1 MKATWL
7 SISAAHLVVGF
18 YRFWHGTLGLKG
30 AGRLINHG
38 APRLKGLQCY
48 PLRLPNGRIA
58 SVDFR
63 ELSAFGWLNTILG
76 DHNQEQRLIEAIASC
91 LTPQSVFWDIGAN
104 AGILSSEIAA
114 RVQPLEHHF
123 FEPNPRIFP
132 WAEKALEHMPHAH
145 GHPVAISRETGVA
158 VLSIPRNRSAYGSLE
173 ACAGGDSDQVEVETV
188 TGDILVYDRKFTPP
202 DIIKIDT
209 EGHEVDVIAG
219 MSRLIDE
226 HQPLIFFEH
235 IELSDQQ
242 VAGLVPPGYLLGT
255 LCDRTGVILE
265 TFDRSAGHNSVL
277 SPLPQAT
284 AG

>member
-1 MKATWL
+1 MNASFL
-7 SISAAHLVVGF
+7 SVSTAHLVIGF

-63 ELSAFGWLNTILG
+63 ELSAFGWLNTMLG
-76 DHNQEQRLIEAIASC
+76 DYNQEDRLIDAIARS
-91 LTPQSVFWDIGAN
+91 LTPDSIFWDIGAN

-114 RVQPLEHHF
+114 RVQAREHHF
-123 FEPNPRIFP
+123 FEPNPRIYP
-132 WAEKALEHMPHAH
+132 WAVTALEHLTQAQ
-145 GHPVAISRETGVA
+145 GHPIAISRESGRAT
-158 VLSIPRNRSAYGSLE
+158 LTIPRNRSAYGSLE
-173 ACAGGDSDQVEVETV
+173 ECASSDSDQVEVETV
-188 TGDILVYDRKFTPP
+188 TGDVLVYDRKFSLPTV
-202 DIIKIDT
+202 IKIDT

-219 MSRLIDE
+219 MSRLIAE

-242 VAGLVPPGYLLGT
+242 VKQLVPAGYHLGT
-255 LCDRTGVILE
+255 LCDQTGVIMESL
-265 TFDRSAGHNSVL
+265 DRSSGHNSVL
-277 SPLPQAT
+277 VPLQKT
-284 AG
+284 GS